1 MADVRHAA
9 YTGTRNIYG
18 DMEACAKSLVANS
31 AVDVVHFLIE
41 DAEFPHELPDIV
53 RCHDVSG
60 QTLFPQGGPNM
71 TSKFSYMALMRMA
84 LCYII
89 PDARRVL
96 SLDCDTFC
104 RRDVTA
110 IWELPVDGCYFSSTP
125 EWHRSKNGLQY
136 CNAGVTLFNLEMMR
150 DGKAD
155 ECIDALNRRRFTWV
169 DQDVMSYLC
178 QGHIHEMPTWF
189 NSNHWTD
196 KGADKNPAIIH
207 YAGKKRNEWIRE
219 PDAEFWSKVT
229 WDEAMARHAEIVK
242 EHSCASS

>member
-1 MADVRHAA
+1 MAGVRHAA

-18 DMEACAKSLVANS
+18 DMEACAKSLVSNS

-41 DAEFPHELPDIV
+41 DVEFPHELPDIV
-53 RCHDVSG
+53 QCHDVSG

-71 TSKFSYMALMRMA
+71 TSRFSYMALMRVA
-84 LCYII
+84 LCYVI

-110 IWELPVDGCYFSSTP
+110 IWELPVDGY
-125 EWHRSKNGLQY
+125 
-136 CNAGVTLFNLEMMR
+136 
-150 DGKAD
+150 
-155 ECIDALNRRRFTWV
+155 
-169 DQDVMSYLC
+169 
-178 QGHIHEMPTWF
+178 EMPTWF

-196 KGADKNPAIIH
+196 KGVDKNPAIIH
-207 YAGKKRNEWIRE
+207 YAGKKRDEWIRE
-219 PDAEFWSKVT
+219 PDAEFWRKVT
-229 WDEAMARHAEIVK
+229 WDEAMARHAEIVR